1 MLQDTVERIF
11 LKKSK
16 EYADIH
22 HGVFLIRGENVVLVG
37 EINEEEQQDEKRPE
51 LDTAIEKEEEKEE
64 DGGVRAVGDA
74 EMKAD
79 VDQDDQPVMPA
90 PVGYTFLSD
99 TATAQRKWELERSQ
113 RKNDDKVRNT
123 ALARLGFSI
132 DVVEGDLY

>member
-37 EINEEEQQDEKRPE
+37 EINEEEQVEKRQE
-51 LDTAIEKEEEKEE
+51 ADTSIEKEEENEAA
-64 DGGVRAVGDA
+64 GGVRAVGGA
-74 EMKAD
+74 ELKAD

-113 RKNDDKVRNT
+113 RKIDDKVRNT